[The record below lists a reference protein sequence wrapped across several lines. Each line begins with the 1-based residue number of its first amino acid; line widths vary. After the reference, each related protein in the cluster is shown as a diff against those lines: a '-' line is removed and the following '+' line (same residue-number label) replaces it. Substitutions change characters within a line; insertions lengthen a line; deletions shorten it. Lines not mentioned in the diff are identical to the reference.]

1 MLFIEILVVDDFD
14 NVNFFLLSLLLFPM
28 SLKYKTEL
36 AALFVSE
43 RTLGKKNVLCLDD
56 KLITAYGNVKA
67 MKQAGIRIL
76 RRLTLLRMFCC

>member
-1 MLFIEILVVDDFD
+1 MVFVVADLAKVD
-14 NVNFFLLSLLLFPM
+14 FLLCLLLFPM
-28 SLKYKTEL
+28 SLKKYKTEL
-36 AALFVSE
+36 AALFVSK

-56 KLITAYGNVKA
+56 KLITAYDNVKA